1 MKRNALIQFV
11 AGCCILLTACSP
23 TKYISKSAKN
33 NVLSRQSFKTA
44 HVGIS
49 IFDAGSARY
58 LYNYQADKY
67 FVPASNT
74 KIFTLYAGLK
84 NLSDSLPG
92 LRYEETA
99 DTFFIYPT
107 ADPTLLHPDFKKQ
120 PVIEKLQKVTKPV
133 VLVNSTWEEE
143 AFGSGWAWDDYNG
156 NYMPERSPLPVYGN
170 VIKWIQVM
178 QNNAQAELEGRIQTF
193 VFSEPEVNWKVRF
206 KEDRENKLFSVQR
219 RKDDNYFEVSQGTES
234 YREQSV
240 PFVTNGVVSA
250 IELLKDTIR
259 KDIIVQPKRWAATL
273 QTINSQATDSL
284 LAIMMYRSDNLFAE
298 QVLLMAS
305 DEKLGVM
312 NDAKIIDTLLKYDLR
327 ELPQQPT
334 WVDGSGL
341 SRYNLFTPQSFV
353 WILNKMKNEF
363 GMERLKTI
371 FPGGGQGTLANYYK
385 NDNGYI
391 FAKTGTLS
399 GQVALSGF
407 LITRKNKLLI
417 FSCLVNNHKSTAAEI
432 RKSVESFLSDI
443 RRKY

>member
-1 MKRNALIQFV
+1 MKGIILITLTIFYLL
-11 AGCCILLTACSP
+11 LLTACSP
-23 TKYISKSAKN
+23 AKYISKSAKN
-33 NVLSRQSFKTA
+33 NVLSRQSFQAA

-49 IFDAGSARY
+49 IFDAGSNRY

-74 KIFTLYAGLK
+74 KIFTLYAALK
-84 NLSDSLPG
+84 NLGDSLPG

-120 PVIEKLQKVTKPV
+120 PVIEKLQKVTKSV
-133 VLVNSTWEEE
+133 VLVNSAWEEE

-156 NYMPERSPLPVYGN
+156 MYMPERSPLPVYGN

-219 RKDDNYFEVSQGTES
+219 RKDDNYFEVSQGAEP

-259 KDIIVQPKRWAATL
+259 KEIIVQPVTRTATSK
-273 QTINSQATDSL
+273 TIRSQPTDSL
-284 LAIMMYRSDNLFAE
+284 LKIMMYRSDNFFAE

-305 DEKLGVM
+305 NEKLGVM
-312 NDAKIIDTLLKYDLR
+312 NDARIIDTLLKSDLQ

-341 SRYNLFTPQSFV
+341 SRYNQFTPQSFV

-371 FPGGGQGTLANYYK
+371 FPSGGQGTLVNYYK
-385 NDNGYI
+385 SDSGYV

-399 GQVALSGF
+399 GQIALSGY

-417 FSCLVNNHKSTAAEI
+417 FSCLVNNHKSSTAEI
-432 RKSVESFLSDI
+432 RKSVERFLSGI

>member
-1 MKRNALIQFV
+1 MKRIVWIQFV
-11 AGCCILLTACSP
+11 TGYCILVTACS
-23 TKYISKSAKN
+23 TTRYISKSVKKS
-33 NVLSRQSFKTA
+33 VLNRQPFHAA

-74 KIFTLYAGLK
+74 KIFTLYAALK
-84 NLSDSLPG
+84 NLGDSLPG

-120 PVIEKLQKVTKPV
+120 PVIERLQKVTKPI

-219 RKDDNYFEVSQGTES
+219 KKDDNYFEVSQGTES

-240 PFVTNGVVSA
+240 PFVTNGILSA
-250 IELLKDTIR
+250 LELLKDTIQ
-259 KDIIVQPKRWAATL
+259 KEIIVHPSTRTAKPETISSQP
-273 QTINSQATDSL
+273 TDSL
-284 LAIMMYRSDNLFAE
+284 LASMMYRSDNFFAE

-312 NDAKIIDTLLKYDLR
+312 NDAGIIDTLLKSDLK

-385 NDNGYI
+385 NDSGYI
-391 FAKTGTLS
+391 FAKTGTLT
-399 GQVALSGF
+399 GQVALSGY

-417 FSCLVNNHKSTAAEI
+417 FSCLVNNHKSSAAEI
-432 RKSVESFLSDI
+432 RKSVESFLSGI
-443 RRKY
+443 RRKL

>member
-1 MKRNALIQFV
+1 MKGIIIITLTISYLL
-11 AGCCILLTACSP
+11 LLTACSP
-23 TKYISKSAKN
+23 TKYISNSVKK
-33 NVLSRQSFKTA
+33 NVLIRPPFQAA

-84 NLSDSLPG
+84 LLKDSLQG

-120 PVIEKLQKVTKPV
+120 PVIERLQKITKPV
-133 VLVNSTWEEE
+133 VLVNTNWQEN
-143 AFGSGWAWDDYNG
+143 ALGSGWAWDDYNG
-156 NYMPERSPLPVYGN
+156 SYMPERSPLPVYGN
-170 VIKWIQVM
+170 VVKWIQIT
-178 QNNAQAELEGRIQTF
+178 QKNTRPELEDSMQTF
-193 VFSEPEVNWKVRF
+193 IFSEPEVNWKVRF
-206 KEDRENKLFSVQR
+206 KEDPVNKIFSVQR
-219 RKDDNYFEVSQGTES
+219 RRDDNYFEISQGRES

-240 PFVTNGVVSA
+240 PFVTNGILSA
-250 IELLKDTIR
+250 IELLKDTIQNE
-259 KDIIVQPKRWAATL
+259 IIVQSKMRTVTPA
-273 QTINSQATDSL
+273 IISSQLTDSL
-284 LAIMMYRSDNLFAE
+284 LKMMMYRSDNFFAE

-312 NDAKIIDTLLKYDLR
+312 NDAKIIDTLLKSDLQ

-353 WILNKMKNEF
+353 WILNKMRNEF

-385 NDNGYI
+385 NDSGYI

-407 LITRKNKLLI
+407 LITRKNRLLI
-417 FSCLVNNHKSTAAEI
+417 FSCLVNNHKSSTAEI
-432 RKSVESFLSDI
+432 RKSVESFLSGI
-443 RRKY
+443 RRKL

>member
-1 MKRNALIQFV
+1 MKRIVWIQFV

-23 TKYISKSAKN
+23 TRYISNSAKK
-33 NVLSRQSFKTA
+33 NVLHQQLFRNA

-49 IFDAGSARY
+49 IFDAGNARY

-84 NLSDSLPG
+84 LLKDSLAG

-99 DTFFIYPT
+99 DTFFVYPT
-107 ADPTLLHPDFKKQ
+107 ADPTLLHPDFKTQ
-120 PVIEKLQKVTKPV
+120 PVIEKLQKVTKPI
-133 VLVNSTWEEE
+133 VLVNNNWEEE

-156 NYMPERSPLPVYGN
+156 SYMPERSPLPVYGN
-170 VIKWIQVM
+170 VVKWIQIT
-178 QNNAQAELEGRIQTF
+178 QKNNQPELEDSMQTF
-193 VFSEPEVNWKVRF
+193 IFSEPEVNWKVRF
-206 KEDRENKLFSVQR
+206 KEDPVNKVFSVHR
-219 RKDDNYFEVSQGTES
+219 RSNDNYFEISQGRES

-240 PFVTNGVVSA
+240 PFITNGIVSA
-250 IELLKDTIR
+250 IELLKDTIQ
-259 KDIIVQPKRWAATL
+259 KEIIVQPGTRTANPE
-273 QTINSQATDSL
+273 TISSQPTDSL
-284 LAIMMYRSDNLFAE
+284 LAGMMYRSDNLFAE

-305 DEKLGVM
+305 NEKLGIM
-312 NDAKIIDTLLKYDLR
+312 NDARIIDTLLKSDLK

-385 NDNGYI
+385 NDSGYI
-391 FAKTGTLS
+391 FAKTGTLT
-399 GQVALSGF
+399 GQVALSGY

-417 FSCLVNNHKSTAAEI
+417 FSCLVNNHKSSTAEI
-432 RKSVESFLSDI
+432 RKSVEEFLSGM
-443 RRKY
+443 RRKL

>member
-1 MKRNALIQFV
+1 MKRIVLIHFI

-23 TKYISKSAKN
+23 TKYISKSANK
-33 NVLSRQSFKTA
+33 NVLTRPPFQAA

-49 IFDAGSARY
+49 IFDAGSNRY

-74 KIFTLYAGLK
+74 KIFTLYAALK
-84 NLSDSLPG
+84 NLGDSLPG

-156 NYMPERSPLPVYGN
+156 MYMPERSPLPVYGN

-219 RKDDNYFEVSQGTES
+219 RKDNNYFEVSQGAEP

-259 KDIIVQPKRWAATL
+259 KEIIVQPVTRTATSK
-273 QTINSQATDSL
+273 TIRSQPTDSL
-284 LAIMMYRSDNLFAE
+284 LKIMMYRSDNFFAE

-305 DEKLGVM
+305 NEKLGVM
-312 NDAKIIDTLLKYDLR
+312 NDARIIDTLLKSDLK
-327 ELPQQPT
+327 ELPHQPT

-341 SRYNLFTPQSFV
+341 SRYNQFTPQSFV

-385 NDNGYI
+385 SDSGYV

-399 GQVALSGF
+399 GQIALSGY

-417 FSCLVNNHKSTAAEI
+417 FSCLVNNHKSSTAEI
-432 RKSVESFLSDI
+432 RKSVERFLSEV
-443 RRKY
+443 RGKL